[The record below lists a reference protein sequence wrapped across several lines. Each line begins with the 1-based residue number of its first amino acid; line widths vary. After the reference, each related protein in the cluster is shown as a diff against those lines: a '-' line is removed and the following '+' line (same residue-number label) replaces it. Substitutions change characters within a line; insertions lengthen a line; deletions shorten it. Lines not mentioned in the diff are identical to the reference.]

1 MRADGFRGVGDADGV
16 GRAGDDTDEYGEEPA
31 WVGGEEVEDAENKA
45 RERGLGAQA
54 LGFLA
59 LPRRARLGLLAALLR
74 ELALVLGIVGVGV
87 VGVGVARIA
96 LDAGPGVAGPGGV
109 DDIIPFRVVA
119 VVGQRR
125 HVRRGRRRRH
135 GGGFERRGDGN
146 GSGRGSGDRRRRT
159 MRARKRGDA
168 RKRLKA
174 RAREKAHL
182 AAVGAGALLRSRDET
197 VIPFSHPACMGNI
210 SRIPDRRR
218 VLRTAGPQKS
228 RDYPNI

>member
-1 MRADGFRGVGDADGV
+1 MGRRRRG
-16 GRAGDDTDEYGEEPA
+16 
-31 WVGGEEVEDAENKA
+31 
-45 RERGLGAQA
+45 RGCRKQGT
-54 LGFLA
+54 
-59 LPRRARLGLLAALLR
+59 RARAWRPGPWLSCAPTPRAPSRPAALLR

-96 LDAGPGVAGPGGV
+96 LDAGPGVAGPGAEM
-109 DDIIPFRVVA
+109 DIPFRVVA

-125 HVRRGRRRRH
+125 CVRRGRRRRH

-174 RAREKAHL
+174 RAREKARR
-182 AAVGAGALLRSRDET
+182 AAVSAGALLLSRDET
-197 VIPFSHPACMGNI
+197 VIIDSLTPPQWEIFPGF
-210 SRIPDRRR
+210 
-218 VLRTAGPQKS
+218 RTAEGTRGPRVRKNHATTQIS
-228 RDYPNI
+228 EF